1 MNLTR
6 TSTINAT
13 TMTLSTILL
22 VAAAVTTGLMAGL
35 FSAWSY
41 AVSPGLARV
50 NDVTFITSMQAMN
63 RAILNPVFLLCFL
76 GTALLLPLNV
86 YLHYRPSLPAR
97 FWLLLAA
104 ALLYI
109 VGVIGITMGGNVP
122 LNEALDAFRLE
133 TASPEEIARQ
143 RQVFEAPWNRLNA
156 IRTVAS
162 LLAFGLTVA
171 ACAMPVHDE

>member
-13 TMTLSTILL
+13 TMTVSTILL
-22 VAAAVTTGLMAGL
+22 VIAAITTGLMAGL

-50 NDVTFITSMQAMN
+50 DNATFIAAMQAMN
-63 RAILNPVFLLCFL
+63 RAILNPIFLFCFM
-76 GTALLLPLNV
+76 GTAFLLPLNV
-86 YLHYRPSLPAR
+86 YLQYRSSLPTR

-104 ALLYI
+104 AVIYI

-122 LNEALDAFRLE
+122 LNEALDAFRLDA
-133 TASPEEIARQ
+133 ASPQEIVRQ
-143 RQVFEAPWNRLNA
+143 RQAFEAPWNRLNA
-156 IRTVAS
+156 LRTIAS
-162 LLAFGLTVA
+162 LLAFALTVV
-171 ACAMPVHDE
+171 ACVVPWEE